1 MAVQILLHTS
11 TVAIPWQLT
20 HLLHSR
26 NYSKTRPLTL
36 NSVKFFSI
44 FGRLFLYYSFILILF
59 SSLMDYKNI
68 YTINIEY
75 QYTRQ
80 FNEAQR
86 GEISINWQTTKD
98 NHKCSDET
106 IIAFTESSFETL
118 EQHDDHAHSD
128 ETSHEKLMQPKQTQ
142 NSGPLL
148 KTVLGD

>member
-1 MAVQILLHTS
+1 
-11 TVAIPWQLT
+11 
-20 HLLHSR
+20 
-26 NYSKTRPLTL
+26 
-36 NSVKFFSI
+36 
-44 FGRLFLYYSFILILF
+44 
-59 SSLMDYKNI
+59 MDYKNI
-68 YTINIEY
+68 YTINIQY
-75 QYTRQ
+75 QYRRQ

-86 GEISINWQTTKD
+86 GENSINWQTTKD

-106 IIAFTESSFETL
+106 VIAFMESPFETL